1 MTSLF
6 SVYFLVLGYWA
17 VTRVTA
23 TNGVFDVA
31 MRVAPGGK
39 AAHGSAPTNSAP
51 SWLRP
56 AGTAT
61 APSSPHPAPAA
72 RHPSDRRTKRKP
84 SPAVLSCAKVVRIR
98 IQ

>member
-23 TNGVFDVA
+23 TSGVFDVA

-39 AAHGSAPTNSAP
+39 AAHGEAAIATNDFQMIKIINNRCEKVQNTHVDRTCQLALK
-51 SWLRP
+51 LRLP
-56 AGTAT
+56 LTFHNNLAC
-61 APSSPHPAPAA
+61 
-72 RHPSDRRTKRKP
+72 
-84 SPAVLSCAKVVRIR
+84 L
-98 IQ
+98 